1 MATHKRN
8 PWTPQKISSLKG
20 QKSQFVKV
28 CANIFNALFVCSQF
42 FKVKYYFR
50 NSKNIRLGRCDMR
63 FQLICN
69 TIILVP
75 CDPIT
80 VTELYDNLTPQK
92 ISFNTTN
99 HPRGLCPRRL
109 YTFFLTDA
117 WRYVFIENMMDLYHL
132 VLRKGSNFI
141 QHCIVQVVM
150 LNAE

>member
-20 QKSQFVKV
+20 QKCQPVRKYFQGVV
-28 CANIFNALFVCSQF
+28 CTQL

-50 NSKNIRLGRCDMR
+50 NSKKIFLGRCDMR